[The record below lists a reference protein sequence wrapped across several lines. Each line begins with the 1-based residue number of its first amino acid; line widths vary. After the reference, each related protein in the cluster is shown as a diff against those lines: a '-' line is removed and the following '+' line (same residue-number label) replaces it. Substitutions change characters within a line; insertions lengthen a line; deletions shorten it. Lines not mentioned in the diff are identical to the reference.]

1 MTSTKVYRYIY
12 NLSNNNGRNGAILRL
27 VSFTRLLNAPEPFD
41 YVRKKLQGSGKN
53 YHHAERQTPR
63 LQNYKI
69 ELFVQKQSIL

>member
-41 YVRKKLQGSGKN
+41 YVRKKLQ
-53 YHHAERQTPR
+53 
-63 LQNYKI
+63 
-69 ELFVQKQSIL
+69 